1 MVDQVNFAN
10 GHAVS
15 IHLRDP
21 YGSYIT
27 IGVQHLFNRSLGFR
41 SVTL

>member
-1 MVDQVNFAN
+1 MVEEVNYAS

-15 IHLRDP
+15 IDLRDP

-41 SVTL
+41 SVTI